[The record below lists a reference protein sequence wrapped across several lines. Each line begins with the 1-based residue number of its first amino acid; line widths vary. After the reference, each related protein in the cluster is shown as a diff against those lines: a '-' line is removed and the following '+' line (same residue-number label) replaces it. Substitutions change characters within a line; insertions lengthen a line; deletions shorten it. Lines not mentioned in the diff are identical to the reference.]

1 MYTIIG
7 KGFGLYGYLPAV
19 IQNKSR
25 LILPIEYKSTIENRD
40 DIRKYLNYLIWADDI
55 SDAIFKADNIILAI
69 PPMEQFNFIFKN
81 VKKIG
86 NKNLFLEKP
95 IASTPNESLK
105 LINFLDINKIK
116 FFINYSF
123 LYLNWFEN
131 LFNKVRI
138 LDSDHTVEII
148 WKFKAYFLK
157 NEIITWKSQIEK
169 GGGILNFFGI
179 HMVAVIT
186 ALDYHNC
193 QIKKI
198 IKQKNKIKFLFIK
211 SNKPVI
217 KLTIDINSTDDIFKI
232 NLHKKDRLIE
242 IIKDGDDP
250 FENSSG
256 PKPTSMDR
264 RVKLIRSILGNKKH
278 LYQSFI
284 FNKMVI
290 ELWKK
295 L

>member
-1 MYTIIG
+1 
-7 KGFGLYGYLPAV
+7 
-19 IQNKSR
+19 
-25 LILPIEYKSTIENRD
+25 
-40 DIRKYLNYLIWADDI
+40 
-55 SDAIFKADNIILAI
+55 
-69 PPMEQFNFIFKN
+69 
-81 VKKIG
+81 
-86 NKNLFLEKP
+86 
-95 IASTPNESLK
+95 
-105 LINFLDINKIK
+105 
-116 FFINYSF
+116 
-123 LYLNWFEN
+123 
-131 LFNKVRI
+131 
-138 LDSDHTVEII
+138 
-148 WKFKAYFLK
+148 
-157 NEIITWKSQIEK
+157 
-169 GGGILNFFGI
+169 
-179 HMVAVIT
+179 MVAVIS

-198 IKQKNKIKFLFIK
+198 IKEKNKIKFFFIK
-211 SNKPVI
+211 SNKPII
-217 KLTIDINSTDDIFKI
+217 KLIIDINSTDDIFKI